1 MTGLGIYLSNNFR
14 QTQIDRLEKE
24 MTSEAIAISYT
35 LSSQMDYWVHDEILS
50 EQVAHWANLLGAR
63 LTLIFSDGTVLVDSH
78 EDPSQ
83 MDNHLNRPEIQ
94 EALQN
99 SIGNS
104 VRFSQ
109 TMGFDMMYIAVP
121 VFYNN

>member
-1 MTGLGIYLSNNFR
+1 
-14 QTQIDRLEKE
+14 
-24 MTSEAIAISYT
+24 
-35 LSSQMDYWVHDEILS
+35 
-50 EQVAHWANLLGAR
+50 
-63 LTLIFSDGTVLVDSH
+63 
-78 EDPSQ
+78 